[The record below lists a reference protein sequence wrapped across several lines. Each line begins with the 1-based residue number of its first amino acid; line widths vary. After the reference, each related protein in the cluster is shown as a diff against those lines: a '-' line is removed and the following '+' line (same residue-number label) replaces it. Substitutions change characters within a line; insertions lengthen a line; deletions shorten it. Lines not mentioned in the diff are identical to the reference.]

1 MAMEGAGKRRSP
13 EFSMCLMHLAP
24 TPAPTPASVSDLLS
38 SPSTDKAS
46 QVIADAKAGD
56 KTAIIMASVGL
67 GLMISL
73 FALGIYVVVTLKRKV
88 AALSGGG
95 VAAQSR
101 KQIV

>member
-24 TPAPTPASVSDLLS
+24 TPAPTPAPVSDLLS

-46 QVIADAKAGD
+46 QVIVDAKAGD
-56 KTAIIMASVGL
+56 QTAIIIASFGL
-67 GLMISL
+67 GLMIGL
-73 FALGIYVVVTLKRKV
+73 FALGIYVMVTLKRKV

-95 VAAQSR
+95 VTERAR
-101 KQIV
+101 KQVV

>member
-1 MAMEGAGKRRSP
+1 M
-13 EFSMCLMHLAP
+13 
-24 TPAPTPASVSDLLS
+24 
-38 SPSTDKAS
+38 
-46 QVIADAKAGD
+46 DAKAGD

-67 GLMISL
+67 GLVISL